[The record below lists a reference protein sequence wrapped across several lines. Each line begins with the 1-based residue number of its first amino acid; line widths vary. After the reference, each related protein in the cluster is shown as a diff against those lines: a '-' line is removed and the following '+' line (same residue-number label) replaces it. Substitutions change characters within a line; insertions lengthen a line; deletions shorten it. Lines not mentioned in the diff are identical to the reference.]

1 MDAKELI
8 RMKAIVGG
16 RILLPEGEVSGKAL
30 LFDEVIRGVV
40 DEKDVHAD
48 EVIDAQGAYV
58 APGFVDVHIHG
69 YQGEDA
75 SDASQEG
82 LRRMARA
89 LLENGVTSFLPTTMT
104 VDWATLEACFQDI
117 RDLMQESAA
126 ADFDGAQILG
136 CHAEGPF
143 INPQRKGAQA
153 AEAILP
159 PDAAKVLPYR
169 DVIRVMTYAPEMPGA
184 DSFATSVTEQSDIL
198 LSIGHTGATYDQAV
212 HAVHMGAS
220 RVTHTFN
227 AMTGLHHRDPGVVGA
242 ALTEPVY
249 CELIADT
256 FHVHPGLFSM
266 LHATKGDQLVLITD
280 CTRAGGLADG
290 EYTLGG
296 QPIFVKGIECR
307 LQDGTIAGSV
317 LKMNDAVRNFRDHAG
332 VTMAQAVWAAS
343 LNAAASAGLAE
354 HKGSLENG
362 KDADIVL
369 MDDACRVQ
377 RTFVRGVCKW
387 QQK

>member
-1 MDAKELI
+1 
-8 RMKAIVGG
+8 MKAIVGG

-48 EVIDAQGAYV
+48 EIIDAQGAYV

-184 DSFATSVTEQSDIL
+184 DAFATSVTEQSDIR

-332 VTMAQAVWAAS
+332 VTMAQAVRAAS

-354 HKGSLENG
+354 HKGSLETG

>member
-1 MDAKELI
+1 
-8 RMKAIVGG
+8 MKAIVGG

-117 RDLMQESAA
+117 RDLMQESAS

-184 DSFATSVTEQSDIL
+184 DAFATSVTAQSDIR

-212 HAVHMGAS
+212 HAVRMGAS

-227 AMTGLHHRDPGVVGA
+227 AMTGLHHRDPGVVGT

-256 FHVHPGLFSM
+256 FHVHPGLYSM

-332 VTMAQAVWAAS
+332 VTMAQAVRAAS